1 MKILCIDPSGNYNE
15 GKGTTGWSLLNEN
28 INIIACGQLLASE
41 YKSKEE
47 YWNNVIKLII
57 NMNPDIIVLEDFL
70 LYAHKSNNQINSRFE
85 TPKLIGLIEMY
96 AWENKIPIHLQRA
109 VDVKN
114 RWTDDILVKKNI
126 ISRVGNRYYAG
137 GVMISEHIRDSI
149 RHGVHFIKYHL
160 KKEG

>member
-57 NMNPDIIVLEDFL
+57 NMNPDTIVLEDFL

-109 VDVKN
+109 VDVKST
-114 RWTDDILVKKNI
+114 WTDDILVKKNI
-126 ISRVGNRYYAG
+126 IFVF
-137 GVMISEHIRDSI
+137 MFLSI
-149 RHGVHFIKYHL
+149 
-160 KKEG
+160 

>member
-57 NMNPDIIVLEDFL
+57 NMNPDTIVLEDFL

-114 RWTDDILVKKNI
+114 RWTDDILVKKSI

>member
-57 NMNPDIIVLEDFL
+57 NMNPDTIVLEDFL

-126 ISRVGNRYYAG
+126 ISA
-137 GVMISEHIRDSI
+137 
-149 RHGVHFIKYHL
+149 L
-160 KKEG
+160 

>member
-57 NMNPDIIVLEDFL
+57 NMNSDTIVLEDFL

-137 GVMISEHIRDSI
+137 GVMTSEHIRDSI